1 MKPPIIGPSVGPMNV
16 DAPNSV
22 IATPRLI
29 GSKKSASAPP
39 TTARGA
45 DAKKPPK
52 KRQIMIVCR
61 FVATAT
67 GI

>member
-1 MKPPIIGPSVGPMNV
+1 MNV
-16 DAPNSV
+16 ADPKRHK
-22 IATPRLI
+22 ATPRLT

-39 TTARGA
+39 TTASGA

-52 KRQIMIVCR
+52 NLQMKIVWR

-67 GI
+67 GTWKMAKHR